1 MIEAN
6 DDKRAIIHMDLDA
19 FFVSVECLRDERLK
33 GIPLIIGG
41 KDGRGVVTSC
51 SYEARKFGVHSAMPT
66 RLALQLC
73 PDAKVISGDMESYS
87 YHSRMVTD
95 IIKEDAP
102 VFEKSSIDEFYV
114 DASGMD
120 RFFGTFQWAQKLRRR
135 IINETGL
142 TISMG
147 MSTNKLVAK
156 VATGEFKP
164 NGEKHVE
171 RGSESEFLSPLP
183 VRKIPSIGPKTTLFL
198 AEMGVTHVHILRKMP
213 LKLLEKAF
221 GKNGKSLWL
230 KAQGI
235 DHTPIHQYEE
245 RKSISTECT
254 FIEDSIDIPKMK
266 SMLTAMVE
274 RLCHQLREENKLTA
288 CVTVKIRYANFD
300 TETKQKHIPY
310 TASDQVVLQTVL
322 RLYDV
327 LYSRRMRLRL
337 VGVRLSDLVHGNHQI
352 DLFEDTK
359 ETLQL
364 YQALDH
370 IKTLHGPHKIIR
382 ASTLGLDSRIRM
394 SRNAFQA

>member
-1 MIEAN
+1 MIEVN
-6 DDKRAIIHMDLDA
+6 DPKRAIIHMDLDA
-19 FFVSVECLRDERLK
+19 FFVAVECLRDDRLK

-51 SYEARKFGVHSAMPT
+51 SYEARKFGIHSAMPT

-73 PDAKVISGDMESYS
+73 PDAKVISGDMEAYS

-120 RFFGTFQWAQKLRRR
+120 RYFGTFQWAQQLRQR
-135 IINETGL
+135 IIRETGL

-156 VATGEFKP
+156 VATGEYKP
-164 NGEKHVE
+164 DGEKYVQ

-183 VRKIPSIGPKTTLFL
+183 VRKIPSIGPKTTLLL

-221 GKNGKSLWL
+221 GKHGKSLWL

-235 DHTPIHQYEE
+235 DHTPIQQYEE

-254 FIEDSIDIPKMK
+254 FMEDSIDIPKMK

-300 TETKQKHIPY
+300 TETKQKHIAY
-310 TASDQVVLQTVL
+310 TGSDQVVLQTVL
-322 RLYDV
+322 RLYEA
-327 LYSRRMRLRL
+327 LYTRRMRLRL
-337 VGVRLSDLVHGNHQI
+337 VGVRLSDLVHGHHQI
-352 DLFEDTK
+352 DLFTDTQ
-359 ETLQL
+359 ESLQL

-382 ASTLGLDSRIRM
+382 ASTIGLDSRIRM

>member
-1 MIEAN
+1 MIEVHN
-6 DDKRAIIHMDLDA
+6 EKRAIIHMDLDA
-19 FFVSVECLRDERLK
+19 FFVSVECLRDDRLK

-51 SYEARKFGVHSAMPT
+51 SYEARKFGIHSAMPT

-87 YHSRMVTD
+87 YYSRMVTD
-95 IIKEDAP
+95 VIAEDAP
-102 VFEKSSIDEFYV
+102 IFEKSSIDEFYV

-120 RFFGTFQWAQKLRRR
+120 RYFGTFQWAQQLRQR
-135 IINETGL
+135 IIMETGL

-164 NGEKHVE
+164 NGEKQVE
-171 RGSESEFLSPLP
+171 RGEESAFLSPLP

-221 GKNGKSLWL
+221 GKHGKSLLL

-235 DHTPIHQYEE
+235 DHSPIHGYEE

-254 FIEDSIDIPKMK
+254 FMEDSIDIPKMK

-274 RLCHQLREENKLTA
+274 RLCHQLRGENKLTA

-300 TETKQKHIPY
+300 TVTKQKHIVY
-310 TASDQVVLQTVL
+310 TASDHVVLQTVI
-322 RLYDV
+322 RLYDA
-327 LYSRRMRLRL
+327 LYSRRIRLRL

-352 DLFEDTK
+352 DLFEDTQ
-359 ETLQL
+359 ESLHL

-370 IKTLHGPHKIIR
+370 IKTLHGPHKILR

>member
-1 MIEAN
+1 MVEVN
-6 DDKRAIIHMDLDA
+6 DEKRTIIHMDLDA
-19 FFVSVECLRDERLK
+19 FFVSVECLRDDRLK

-51 SYEARKFGVHSAMPT
+51 SYEARKFGIHAAMPT

-73 PDAKVISGDMESYS
+73 PDAKVISGDMEAYS
-87 YHSRMVTD
+87 YHSGIITE

-120 RFFGTFQWAQKLRRR
+120 RFFGTFQWAQNLRQR
-135 IINETGL
+135 IIKESGL
-142 TISMG
+142 PISMG
-147 MSTNKLVAK
+147 MSSNKLVAK

-164 NGEKHVE
+164 NGEKQVT
-171 RGSESEFLSPLP
+171 RGTESEFLSPLP

-221 GKNGKSLWL
+221 GKHGRSLWL

-254 FIEDSIDIPKMK
+254 FMEDSIDVPKMK

-274 RLCHQLREENKLTA
+274 RLCHQLREEQKLTA
-288 CVTVKIRYANFD
+288 CITVKIRYANFD
-300 TETKQKHIPY
+300 TETRQKHMAY

-322 RLYDV
+322 RLYDA
-327 LYSRRMRLRL
+327 LYTRRMRLRL
-337 VGVRLSDLVHGNHQI
+337 VGVRLSDLVHGHHQI
-352 DLFEDTK
+352 DLFEDTQ
-359 ETLQL
+359 ESLQL

-382 ASTLGLDSRIRM
+382 ASTMGLDNRIRM

>member
-6 DDKRAIIHMDLDA
+6 DPKRAIIHMDLDA
-19 FFVSVECLRDERLK
+19 FFVAVECLRDDRLK

-51 SYEARKFGVHSAMPT
+51 SYEARKFGIHSAMPT

-73 PDAKVISGDMESYS
+73 PDAKVISGDMEAYS

-120 RFFGTFQWAQKLRRR
+120 RYFGTFQWARQLRQR
-135 IINETGL
+135 INKETGL

-156 VATGEFKP
+156 VATGEYKP
-164 NGEKHVE
+164 NGEKQVE
-171 RGSESEFLSPLP
+171 RGTESEFLSPLP

-221 GKNGKSLWL
+221 GKHGKSLWL

-235 DHTPIHQYEE
+235 DHTPIQQYEE

-254 FIEDSIDIPKMK
+254 FSEDSIDIPKMK

-288 CVTVKIRYANFD
+288 CVSVKIRYANFD
-300 TETKQKHIPY
+300 TETKQKHIAY
-310 TASDQVVLQTVL
+310 TGSDQVVLQTVQ
-322 RLYDV
+322 RLYDA
-327 LYSRRMRLRL
+327 LYTRRMRLRL
-337 VGVRLSDLVHGNHQI
+337 VGVRLSDLVHGHHQI
-352 DLFEDTK
+352 DLFADTQ
-359 ETLQL
+359 ESLQL

-382 ASTLGLDSRIRM
+382 ASTMGLDSRIRM